1 MIYYLHKYLKTYFYG
16 DNMVKTSTA
25 KTLTGITKI
34 HMTPDSGRIN
44 MTFTKT
50 KIKKLKKMSIDL
62 EMPLEDVI
70 GLAIDILGNKLE
82 KIDFDEVDAENIV
95 SVLVE
100 DEGEPVPEAQ

>member
-1 MIYYLHKYLKTYFYG
+1 
-16 DNMVKTSTA
+16 MVKTSTP

-44 MTFTKT
+44 MTFSKT

-82 KIDFDEVDAENIV
+82 KIDFDEIEAENIV
-95 SVLVE
+95 SVLFE
-100 DEGEPVPEAQ
+100 EEEEPISDSQ